1 MLGFVCYGNT
11 IENFWENSTNISK
24 CKMYQTL
31 IFLVKIL
38 ARGGSI
44 PKERK
49 ASYPELHPPSSDLWS
64 HLPTELLTEVFCF
77 LKCKSVARASKVC
90 KSWRKAMNPNVE
102 AVVVAK
108 YEVYFYPDVG
118 FVPSLKRDL
127 GTVFER
133 LTNIRKESSKRT
145 WLFLNGSHPAVP
157 KKLGDLYE
165 YLGQQNHAL
174 KYLYS

>member
-1 MLGFVCYGNT
+1 
-11 IENFWENSTNISK
+11 
-24 CKMYQTL
+24 
-31 IFLVKIL
+31 
-38 ARGGSI
+38 
-44 PKERK
+44 
-49 ASYPELHPPSSDLWS
+49 
-64 HLPTELLTEVFCF
+64 
-77 LKCKSVARASKVC
+77 
-90 KSWRKAMNPNVE
+90 MNPNVE